1 MNQLLLAML
10 ILPVA
15 VAAGCFDRPYGDE
28 SPAPAGAVNL
38 ESYKWRNRLVL
49 VFTPSAG
56 QPTYEKQVA
65 LLKAEE
71 PALVDRDIV
80 VITVIGAD
88 SGRIGDDV
96 LAEPD
101 AAMLR
106 RTFDVP
112 AERFALILV
121 GKDGTEKMRRRELT
135 QPREIFQRID
145 AMPMRQEEMR
155 RRREEEAQ

>member
-1 MNQLLLAML
+1 MNHLLLATL
-10 ILPVA
+10 LLPLA
-15 VAAGCFDRPYGDE
+15 MAAGCFGPRPYGDE

-65 LLKAEE
+65 LLEAEE

-80 VITVIGAD
+80 LITVIGAD

-101 AAMLR
+101 AAML
-106 RTFDVP
+106 
-112 AERFALILV
+112 
-121 GKDGTEKMRRRELT
+121 
-135 QPREIFQRID
+135 
-145 AMPMRQEEMR
+145 
-155 RRREEEAQ
+155 